1 MAIVISDTTEC
12 KAESIN
18 EDKERHY
25 NYVHQYESLTMN
37 LCALS
42 DTILQICKIC
52 IKLTNS
58 PLSGSFKI
66 FQNQKWIA
74 QRDKKLVSKRKESLM
89 NVQRIPYSPHSDH
102 SAVSWK
108 SKTKKYLHKSV
119 LGNLEM
125 YS

>member
-1 MAIVISDTTEC
+1 MSKKVHMAIVISDTTEC

-25 NYVHQYESLTMN
+25 NYVHQYDSLTMN

-42 DTILQICKIC
+42 NTILQICKIR

-58 PLSGSFKI
+58 LLSGSFKI

-74 QRDKKLVSKRKESLM
+74 QRDKKLVK
-89 NVQRIPYSPHSDH
+89 
-102 SAVSWK
+102 
-108 SKTKKYLHKSV
+108 
-119 LGNLEM
+119 
-125 YS
+125 